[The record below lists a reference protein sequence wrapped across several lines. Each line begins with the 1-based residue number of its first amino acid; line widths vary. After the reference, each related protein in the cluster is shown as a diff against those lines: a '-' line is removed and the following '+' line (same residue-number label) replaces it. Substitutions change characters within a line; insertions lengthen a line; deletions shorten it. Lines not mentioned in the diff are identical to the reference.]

1 LGGIWEIIFSAWP
14 SLARSR
20 QRDDFRLELSD
31 RCGAEQPKQAAVA
44 SELSTSDV
52 PPESIEWYAGKVNG
66 TYQVTMGDRGRLVI
80 PAELRARAGLT
91 EGTPVVLIAAP
102 GGVLLVSR
110 EQLKSLVR
118 EDLAGL
124 DLVRELLADR
134 RRQAAAEDA
143 A

>member
-1 LGGIWEIIFSAWP
+1 
-14 SLARSR
+14 
-20 QRDDFRLELSD
+20 
-31 RCGAEQPKQAAVA
+31 
-44 SELSTSDV
+44 
-52 PPESIEWYAGKVNG
+52 
-66 TYQVTMGDRGRLVI
+66 MGDRGRLVI
-80 PAELRARAGLT
+80 PAELRAQAGLPV
-91 EGTPVVLIAAP
+91 GTPVVLIAAP

-134 RRQAAAEDA
+134 RRQAAVEDA

>member
-1 LGGIWEIIFSAWP
+1 
-14 SLARSR
+14 
-20 QRDDFRLELSD
+20 
-31 RCGAEQPKQAAVA
+31 
-44 SELSTSDV
+44 
-52 PPESIEWYAGKVNG
+52 
-66 TYQVTMGDRGRLVI
+66 MGDRGRLVI
-80 PAELRARAGLT
+80 PAELRAQAGLT

-118 EDLAGL
+118 GDLAGL

>member
-1 LGGIWEIIFSAWP
+1 MPTPPGG
-14 SLARSR
+14 
-20 QRDDFRLELSD
+20 ELH
-31 RCGAEQPKQAAVA
+31 
-44 SELSTSDV
+44 TSDI
-52 PPESIEWYAGKVNG
+52 PLEFIEWYAGKVNG

>member
-1 LGGIWEIIFSAWP
+1 MAFERTHGDAP
-14 SLARSR
+14 RAR
-20 QRDDFRLELSD
+20 
-31 RCGAEQPKQAAVA
+31 
-44 SELSTSDV
+44 TSDV
-52 PPESIEWYAGKVNG
+52 PPECIEWYAGKVNG

-80 PAELRARAGLT
+80 PAELRAKAGLT
-91 EGTPVVLIAAP
+91 EGTPVVLIATP

-134 RRQAAAEDA
+134 RQAAAEDA